1 METVSQMEPE
11 PETDSNVL
19 KEGNML
25 ELIEYARY
33 NLLDINKEICGF
45 IEKSGSKLKL
55 VKNSEGPE
63 IDDDGNGSCIHSRNE
78 RIMWHTHPNN
88 VKRFYPSV
96 EDVVKILKHSSIYE
110 SFIFC
115 KYGVWKMVFL
125 YKYNMTEIGDIT
137 SIKLSQASAEPYKT
151 TIGYLINSLNK
162 KLDAATDGNYDRS
175 AITDYCN
182 SLNSKIR
189 KFKIT
194 FTTYDGEKLGSKKRK
209 KSEKRKS
216 KGKTRKKSKRNNS
229 KRKKSKR
236 NNSKK
241 KRKTIKGG
249 TLITQ
254 LPKVVRNPIK
264 KLSKLD
270 IKMIKDK
277 TDEQKKEE
285 EQEKENKL
293 DALDVVLQKYFLDL
307 EQTPTDE
314 TLKIIKQISKVH
326 PSLGKRLQDLFLKEY
341 SYDSF
346 APSTLEVFKIKY
358 PHNDNEKIIKLLEK
372 EYESYKD
379 FREKEH

>member
-78 RIMWHTHPNN
+78 RIMWHTHPNT

-241 KRKTIKGG
+241 KRRRT
-249 TLITQ
+249 
-254 LPKVVRNPIK
+254 R
-264 KLSKLD
+264 
-270 IKMIKDK
+270 
-277 TDEQKKEE
+277 
-285 EQEKENKL
+285 
-293 DALDVVLQKYFLDL
+293 
-307 EQTPTDE
+307 
-314 TLKIIKQISKVH
+314 
-326 PSLGKRLQDLFLKEY
+326 KRK
-341 SYDSF
+341 
-346 APSTLEVFKIKY
+346 
-358 PHNDNEKIIKLLEK
+358 
-372 EYESYKD
+372 
-379 FREKEH
+379 